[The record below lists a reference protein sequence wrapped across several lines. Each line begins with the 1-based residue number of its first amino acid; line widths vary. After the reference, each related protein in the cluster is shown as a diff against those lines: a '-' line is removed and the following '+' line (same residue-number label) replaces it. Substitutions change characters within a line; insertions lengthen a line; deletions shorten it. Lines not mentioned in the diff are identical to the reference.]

1 MKIRVEICEEPIVE
15 FESVDQLEQ
24 WLERERERERIQRQE
39 FKDHLNHASAVVATW
54 PEWER
59 RILG

>member
-1 MKIRVEICEEPIVE
+1 MRLIIEIKEPEVVE
-15 FESVDQLEQ
+15 FESVAQLEQ
-24 WLERERERERIQRQE
+24 WLERERDRLQREE
-39 FKDHLNHASAVVATW
+39 FREHLNTASEIVSKW